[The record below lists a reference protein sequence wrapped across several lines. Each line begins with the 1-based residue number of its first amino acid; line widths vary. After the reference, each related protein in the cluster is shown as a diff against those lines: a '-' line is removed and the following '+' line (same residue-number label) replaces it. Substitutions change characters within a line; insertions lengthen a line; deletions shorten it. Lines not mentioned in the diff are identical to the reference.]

1 MSRNSGQTFWQM
13 GYLKIAK
20 KSLLICP
27 VFDPNWGRV
36 WSTAALQIKWGV
48 SNVCHFWRC
57 LMNLSIVFLPWINLI
72 YVSPWAHFQICVAI
86 YWSSSEFHCRGLW
99 LFWGILFD
107 YLLPEMENVKHFRLS
122 CSFWA
127 LFEFNLILQKI
138 LRTNGKGGGQNYAP
152 ILISLSF
159 NLLGCSV

>member
-72 YVSPWAHFQICVAI
+72 YVSPWAHFQIARCDLLI
-86 YWSSSEFHCRGLW
+86 IKR
-99 LFWGILFD
+99 GILFD